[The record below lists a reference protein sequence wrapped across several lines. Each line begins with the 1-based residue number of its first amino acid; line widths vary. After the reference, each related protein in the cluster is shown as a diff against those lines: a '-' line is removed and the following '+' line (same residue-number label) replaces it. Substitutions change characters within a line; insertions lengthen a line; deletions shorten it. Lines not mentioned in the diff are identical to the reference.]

1 MPLLFEFWTRPQ
13 PATGHACTSA
23 PRLSE
28 PAAAQ
33 ITPNQHPSE
42 SGANAGRDP
51 GCSAPAAVW
60 SVWVHRLSCRN
71 RIRSRR
77 ARALFRCAGR
87 AWHSQLSAAV
97 IGSVWVATAMV
108 LLRPGAAL
116 AQQAPAPSQPL
127 SFAVVSVKPFSP
139 PAGPY
144 PVCVRQED
152 PEMYSLQACTLTG
165 LVIQALDL
173 ESNSWELLDSAPKW
187 TNSMRFTLTA
197 RTKSPTSHEERMGM
211 LLNALKS
218 RFGLVLRKEKIKR
231 EVYLL
236 ERSGNKLRLAAASD
250 PSSSKCGQG
259 GWGFGKIQFSC
270 GTIRDLT
277 GTLSDLVFHAPVLDH
292 TGLPATSKYKI
303 LIRVDPKLMPF
314 SPLTAKFAEIN
325 QAMKAQVG
333 LRLSTTHTVM
343 PVVVMVSAHRP
354 TSN

>member
-1 MPLLFEFWTRPQ
+1 M
-13 PATGHACTSA
+13 
-23 PRLSE
+23 
-28 PAAAQ
+28 
-33 ITPNQHPSE
+33 
-42 SGANAGRDP
+42 
-51 GCSAPAAVW
+51 
-60 SVWVHRLSCRN
+60 
-71 RIRSRR
+71 RSRR
-77 ARALFRCAGR
+77 APAPFRCAGR

-108 LLRPGAAL
+108 LFRPGAAL
-116 AQQAPAPSQPL
+116 AQQAPAPSKPL
-127 SFAVVSVKPFSP
+127 SFAVVSVMPF
-139 PAGPY
+139 PATAQPY
-144 PVCVRQED
+144 AVCVHNED
-152 PEMYSLQACTLTG
+152 PEMFSLQACTLHALVLDALGLRFHPTG
-165 LVIQALDL
+165 MV
-173 ESNSWELLDSAPKW
+173 DSAPRW
-187 TNSMRFTLTA
+187 TETALFTLTA
-197 RTKSPTSHEERMGM
+197 RTKSPASHEERMVM

-218 RFGLVLRKEKIKR
+218 RFGLVLRNEKIKR